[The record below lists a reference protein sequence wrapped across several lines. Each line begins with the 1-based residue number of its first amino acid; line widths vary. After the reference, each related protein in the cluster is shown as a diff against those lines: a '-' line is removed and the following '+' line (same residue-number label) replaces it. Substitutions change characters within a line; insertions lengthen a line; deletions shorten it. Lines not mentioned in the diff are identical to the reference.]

1 MPRPPSLWEVN
12 ICPGYVFPLPL
23 RWLSLPL
30 PLEVPPMS
38 QPTEAQVLD
47 ALRQV
52 IDPDL
57 HKDIVSLGFITSN
70 KVEGGKVSV
79 TINLTTPACPM
90 KEKMENEAR
99 ELLEAIPG
107 VTEVAIEMTA
117 VAPKAAEK
125 IGLPGV
131 RHVVAV
137 SSGKGGVGKST
148 LSVNLACA
156 LAQTG
161 AKVGLLDCDVYG
173 PDIPMMMGLKGA
185 PEQVSREGG
194 VRLLPK
200 EAHGIKTM
208 SIGYLIPEDQPAIW
222 RGPMVHKLVEQFL
235 KDVEW
240 GELDYLLVDMPPGT
254 GDAQLS
260 LANLVPVTGAV
271 LVTTPQAVAAFDVG
285 KAVGMFKQVQIDM
298 LGIVENMAG
307 LSIEGSVK
315 GAAAGTDVELS
326 LSGKSRTVQ
335 VDENGKFQTVVDL
348 FGKGGADG
356 LCERF
361 DLKNLGSVPLHPDVT
376 MAGDGGA
383 PIVLSAPES
392 IAATR
397 IQEIAGKIAQRVA
410 IKSYA
415 ELPVLQ

>member
-1 MPRPPSLWEVN
+1 
-12 ICPGYVFPLPL
+12 
-23 RWLSLPL
+23 
-30 PLEVPPMS
+30 MS
-38 QPTEAQVLD
+38 QVTEAQVLD

-57 HKDIVSLGFITSN
+57 HKDIVSLGFVTRN
-70 KVEGGKVSV
+70 VVEGGEVSV
-79 TINLTTPACPM
+79 TINLTTPACPV
-90 KEKMENEAR
+90 KEQLREQAR
-99 ELLEAIPG
+99 SVIAALPG
-107 VTEVAIEMTA
+107 VESVDVEMTA
-117 VAPKAAEK
+117 VAPEIPEAKG
-125 IGLPGV
+125 IPGV
-131 RHVVAV
+131 RHVIAI

-185 PEQVSREGG
+185 PEQISREGG
-194 VRLLPK
+194 VRLVPK

-240 GELDYLLVDMPPGT
+240 GELDYMLVDMPPGT

-285 KAVGMFKQVQIDM
+285 KAIGMFKQVQINM

-307 LSIEGSVK
+307 LSVEGTVQ
-315 GAAAGTDVELS
+315 GAAPGSQVELS
-326 LSGKSRTVQ
+326 LSGHKRTVS
-335 VDENGKFQTVVDL
+335 VDENGHFQTVVDL
-348 FGKGGADG
+348 FGKGGGDA

-361 DLKNLGSVPLHPDVT
+361 GLRNLGSVPLHPEVT

-383 PIVLSAPES
+383 PIVISQPDS
-392 IAATR
+392 IAAQR

-410 IKSYA
+410 IQSFA

>member
-1 MPRPPSLWEVN
+1 
-12 ICPGYVFPLPL
+12 
-23 RWLSLPL
+23 
-30 PLEVPPMS
+30 MS
-38 QPTEAQVLD
+38 QTTEANVLD

-57 HKDIVSLGFITSN
+57 HKDIVTLGFITHN

-79 TINLTTPACPM
+79 TINLTTPACPV
-90 KEKMENEAR
+90 KEQLR
-99 ELLEAIPG
+99 EQAYDLIAALPG
-107 VTEVAIEMTA
+107 VTEVHVEMTA

-131 RHVVAV
+131 RHVVAI

-156 LAQTG
+156 LSQTG

-208 SIGYLIPEDQPAIW
+208 SIGYLIPDDQPAIW

-285 KAVGMFKQVQIDM
+285 KAVGMFKQVQINM

-307 LSIEGSVK
+307 LTIEGTVK
-315 GAAAGTDVELS
+315 GAAPGTDVELS
-326 LSGKSRTVQ
+326 LSGKSRTVK

-392 IAATR
+392 IAAQR
-397 IQEIAGKIAQRVA
+397 IQEIAGRIAQRVA
-410 IKSYA
+410 IQSFA

>member
-1 MPRPPSLWEVN
+1 
-12 ICPGYVFPLPL
+12 
-23 RWLSLPL
+23 
-30 PLEVPPMS
+30 MS
-38 QPTEAQVLD
+38 QPTEANVLD

-70 KVEGGKVSV
+70 KVEGGTVTV

-90 KEKMENEAR
+90 KEKMEKEAR

-107 VTEVAIEMTA
+107 VTEVNIEMTA
-117 VAPKAAEK
+117 VAPTLAEAK
-125 IGLPGV
+125 GIPGV
-131 RHVVAV
+131 RHVIAI

-200 EAHGIKTM
+200 EAHGVKTM

-222 RGPMVHKLVEQFL
+222 RGPMVHKLVQQFIN
-235 KDVEW
+235 DVEW

-271 LVTTPQAVAAFDVG
+271 LVTTPQAVSTFDVG
-285 KAVGMFKQVQIDM
+285 KAVGMFKQVNIKM

-307 LSIEGSVK
+307 ITIEGKVE
-315 GAAAGTDVELS
+315 GAVPGSDMELT
-326 LSGKSRTVQ
+326 LSGKSRTVKI
-335 VDENGKFQTVVDL
+335 DENGKFSTVVDL
-348 FGKGGADG
+348 FGKGGADT

-361 DLKNLGSVPLHPDVT
+361 GLKNLGSVPLHPDVV
-376 MAGDGGA
+376 MAGDGGV

-392 IAATR
+392 IPAQR
-397 IQEIAGKIAQRVA
+397 IQEIAGRIAQRIA
-410 IKSYA
+410 IQAFA

>member
-1 MPRPPSLWEVN
+1 
-12 ICPGYVFPLPL
+12 
-23 RWLSLPL
+23 
-30 PLEVPPMS
+30 MS
-38 QPTEAQVLD
+38 QPTEANVLD

-99 ELLEAIPG
+99 ELLTALPG
-107 VTEVAIEMTA
+107 VTEVNIEMTA
-117 VAPKAAEK
+117 VAPEAPEAKG
-125 IGLPGV
+125 IPGV
-131 RHVVAV
+131 RHVIAV

-148 LSVNLACA
+148 LSVNLACS
-156 LAQTG
+156 LSQTG

-235 KDVEW
+235 NEVEW
-240 GELDYLLVDMPPGT
+240 GELDYLIVDMPPGT

-271 LVTTPQAVAAFDVG
+271 LVTTPQAVATFDVG
-285 KAVGMFKQVQIDM
+285 KAVGMFKQVQINM

-307 LSIEGSVK
+307 FTIEGTVQGAPAGADVK
-315 GAAAGTDVELS
+315 LS
-326 LSGKSRTVQ
+326 LSGKERTVQ
-335 VDENGKFQTVVDL
+335 VDGKGHFETVVDL
-348 FGKGGADG
+348 FGKGGAET

-361 DLKNLGSVPLHPDVT
+361 DLKHLGSVPLHPDVT
-376 MAGDGGA
+376 QAGDGGA
-383 PIVLSAPES
+383 PIVISAPES
-392 IAATR
+392 IAAQR
-397 IQEIAGKIAQRVA
+397 IQEIAGRIAQRVA
-410 IKSYA
+410 IQSFA

>member
-1 MPRPPSLWEVN
+1 
-12 ICPGYVFPLPL
+12 
-23 RWLSLPL
+23 
-30 PLEVPPMS
+30 MS
-38 QPTEAQVLD
+38 QPTEALVLD

-70 KVEGGKVSV
+70 KVEGGKVAV

-117 VAPKAAEK
+117 VAPKAPEK
-125 IGLPGV
+125 VGLPGV

>member
-1 MPRPPSLWEVN
+1 
-12 ICPGYVFPLPL
+12 
-23 RWLSLPL
+23 
-30 PLEVPPMS
+30 MS
-38 QPTEAQVLD
+38 QITEAQVLD

-57 HKDIVSLGFITSN
+57 HKDIVSLGFITRN
-70 KVEGGKVSV
+70 KIEGGKVSV
-79 TINLTTPACPM
+79 TINLTTPACPV
-90 KEKMENEAR
+90 KEQLR
-99 ELLEAIPG
+99 EQAHGFIAALPG
-107 VTEVAIEMTA
+107 VTEVEVEMTA
-117 VAPKAAEK
+117 VAPKMPEAK
-125 IGLPGV
+125 GIPGV
-131 RHVVAV
+131 RHVIAV

-185 PEQVSREGG
+185 PEQISREGG

-285 KAVGMFKQVQIDM
+285 KAIGMFKQVQINM

-307 LSIEGSVK
+307 MSLEGTVQ
-315 GAAAGTDVELS
+315 GAAPGSNVELS
-326 LSGKSRTVQ
+326 ISGKNRTVQ
-335 VDENGKFQTVVDL
+335 VDANGKFQTVIDL
-348 FGKGGADG
+348 FGKGGCDK

-361 DLKNLGSVPLHPDVT
+361 GLKNLGSVPLHPDVT

-392 IAATR
+392 IAAQR

-410 IKSYA
+410 IQSFA

>member
-1 MPRPPSLWEVN
+1 
-12 ICPGYVFPLPL
+12 
-23 RWLSLPL
+23 
-30 PLEVPPMS
+30 MS
-38 QPTEAQVLD
+38 QTTEAHVLD

-57 HKDIVSLGFITSN
+57 HKDIVSLGFITHN

-79 TINLTTPACPM
+79 TINLTTPACPV
-90 KEKMENEAR
+90 KEQLR
-99 ELLEAIPG
+99 EQAHDLIAALPG
-107 VTEVAIEMTA
+107 VTEVEVEMTA
-117 VAPKAAEK
+117 VAPKMTEK
-125 IGLPGV
+125 VGLPGV
-131 RHVVAV
+131 RHVIAI

-173 PDIPMMMGLKGA
+173 PDIPMMMGLRGA
-185 PEQVSREGG
+185 PEQVARESG

-208 SIGYLIPEDQPAIW
+208 SIGYLIPDDQPAIW

-285 KAVGMFKQVQIDM
+285 KAVGMFKQVKINM

-307 LSIEGSVK
+307 LSLEGTVEGVAP
-315 GAAAGTDVELS
+315 GAKVELS
-326 LSGKSRTVQ
+326 LSGKVRTLTI
-335 VDENGKFQTVVDL
+335 DENGKFQTVVDL

-361 DLKNLGSVPLHPDVT
+361 GLKNLGSVPLHPDVT

-392 IAATR
+392 IAAQR
-397 IQEIAGKIAQRVA
+397 IQEIAGRIAQRVA
-410 IKSYA
+410 IQSFA